1 MSADDLRTVIRT
13 DVLADEPPFAMS
25 GSRWREPGARVVRR
39 RRRVHVATSLVAV
52 GFLAGAVMIV
62 PRLHV
67 GVDAGGGTDMLAKAQ
82 RALDE
87 FDRDTFPQVFDAEVR
102 HALGDS
108 LPESVEGRVEPTLGG
123 WTRLRPADYAYTDAW
138 TATYELSPTDRL
150 VVMLQHDQSAN
161 EGDAQRECREDL
173 KNGWMERCTAGALD
187 DGSVAISEVY
197 KVQHTAVGF
206 RPGAKGGPETWW
218 YARQV
223 FDRRDYG
230 FGVVAREYVK
240 ATSLAEADRLWATT
254 DAQLET
260 LVASPNLV
268 YQLPKGGK
276 RSCDTTYLLPASDE
290 GFARVVCENTL
301 N

>member
-1 MSADDLRTVIRT
+1 MSADDLRTLIRT

-25 GSRWREPGARVVRR
+25 GSRWREAGARVVRR

-82 RALDE
+82 RALNE

-138 TATYELSPTDRL
+138 TATYDLSPTDRL

-254 DAQLET
+254 DAQLGT
-260 LVASPNLV
+260 LVASPKLV
-268 YQLPKGGK
+268 YRMPKGGK

>member
-1 MSADDLRTVIRT
+1 
-13 DVLADEPPFAMS
+13 
-25 GSRWREPGARVVRR
+25 
-39 RRRVHVATSLVAV
+39 VHVATSLVAV
-52 GFLAGAVMIV
+52 GFLAGALMIV

-138 TATYELSPTDRL
+138 TATYDLSPTDRL

-173 KNGWMERCTAGALD
+173 KNGWMERCTAGALH

>member
-1 MSADDLRTVIRT
+1 
-13 DVLADEPPFAMS
+13 
-25 GSRWREPGARVVRR
+25 
-39 RRRVHVATSLVAV
+39 
-52 GFLAGAVMIV
+52 
-62 PRLHV
+62 
-67 GVDAGGGTDMLAKAQ
+67 MLAKAQ

-161 EGDAQRECREDL
+161 EGDPQRECREDL
-173 KNGWMERCTAGALD
+173 ENGWMERCTAGALD
-187 DGSVAISEVY
+187 DGSVSISEVY

-223 FDRRDYG
+223 FNRRDYG

>member
-1 MSADDLRTVIRT
+1 MPA
-13 DVLADEPPFAMS
+13 E
-25 GSRWREPGARVVRR
+25 
-39 RRRVHVATSLVAV
+39 
-52 GFLAGAVMIV
+52 
-62 PRLHV
+62 
-67 GVDAGGGTDMLAKAQ
+67 AQ

-87 FDRDTFPQVFDAEVR
+87 FDRGTFPQVFDAEVR
-102 HALGDS
+102 NALGDS

-138 TATYELSPTDRL
+138 TATYDLSPTDRL

-223 FDRRDYG
+223 FNRRDYG

>member
-1 MSADDLRTVIRT
+1 MSADDLRTLIRT

-25 GSRWREPGARVVRR
+25 GSRWREAGARVVRR

-52 GFLAGAVMIV
+52 GFLAGALMIV

-67 GVDAGGGTDMLAKAQ
+67 GTDMPAEAQ

-102 HALGDS
+102 NALGDS
-108 LPESVEGRVEPTLGG
+108 LPESVEGRVEPTLEG

-138 TATYELSPTDRL
+138 TATYELSRTDRL

-161 EGDAQRECREDL
+161 EGDAQRLCRESL
-173 KNGWMERCTAGALD
+173 ENGEVERCTAGALH

-197 KVQHTAVGF
+197 RVRHTAVGF
-206 RPGAKGGPETWW
+206 RPRASSWPAPLTW

-223 FDRRDYG
+223 FNRRDYG

-254 DAQLET
+254 DAQLRT
-260 LVASPNLV
+260 LAASPNLV

-290 GFARVVCENTL
+290 GFARVVCESTL

>member
-1 MSADDLRTVIRT
+1 MSADDLRTLIRT

-25 GSRWREPGARVVRR
+25 GSRWREAGARVVRR

-52 GFLAGAVMIV
+52 GFLAGALMIV

-138 TATYELSPTDRL
+138 TATYDLSPTDRL

-206 RPGAKGGPETWW
+206 RPGRRAGRRPGGTR
-218 YARQV
+218 ARSST
-223 FDRRDYG
+223 D
-230 FGVVAREYVK
+230 
-240 ATSLAEADRLWATT
+240 ATT
-254 DAQLET
+254 
-260 LVASPNLV
+260 ASAWSRGSTSRRPHWPRLTGSGRPPTHSSRPSWPRRTSSTNCPRAASGRV
-268 YQLPKGGK
+268 T
-276 RSCDTTYLLPASDE
+276 RRTCCRRRMRASRASC
-290 GFARVVCENTL
+290 ARTP
-301 N
+301 